1 MLEKTGR
8 LVLER
13 FESHALRDNRQGDPW
28 VRTIPVY
35 LPPSYDNTRTRYAVI
50 YWLHGFGQTALWG
63 VNGSEWVPSLPRCM
77 DRVIAGGAPETILVM
92 DDGFTRFG
100 GAQYLNSPAT
110 GRYEDYVIDEIIP
123 YIDRQYRTMPDR
135 RHRGVDGKSSGGYG
149 ALALA
154 MRHPHSFGGVAS
166 HSGDI
171 YFEACYRPL
180 FWEFLNAVNRADGVE
195 RFLDHFLTLPKKDDR
210 AYIAALSMCY
220 SPNPDRPPYY
230 FDLPVDVET
239 GEILPDVWARWA
251 ALDPVFMVGPHAD
264 ALRSLRT
271 IYLDCGN
278 RDQYFGHFGARLFS
292 RKLGEIG
299 VRHEYL
305 EYDDDHL
312 YVNYRYVESLRRLA
326 ETLA

>member
-1 MLEKTGR
+1 MPERAGR
-8 LVLER
+8 IVLDR
-13 FESHALRDNRQGDPW
+13 FESQALRGNRQGDPAA
-28 VRTIPVY
+28 RTIPVY
-35 LPPSYDNTRTRYAVI
+35 LPPGYDSTTDRYAVI

-63 VNGSEWVPSLPRCM
+63 VNGSAWVPSLPQCM
-77 DRVIAGGAPETILVM
+77 DRIIGEGAPATILVM
-92 DDGFTRFG
+92 VDGFTRFG
-100 GAQYLNSPAT
+100 GAQYLNSPAN
-110 GRYEDYVIDEIIP
+110 GQYEDYVIKELVP
-123 YIDRQYRTMPDR
+123 YIDRSYRTKPER

-154 MRHPHSFGGVAS
+154 MRHSRIFSAVGS

-180 FWEFLNAVNRADGVE
+180 FWQFLNAVNRAGSVDK
-195 RFLDHFLTLPKKDDR
+195 FLDHFLTLPKKDDR
-210 AYIAALSMCY
+210 AYVAALSMCY

-239 GEILPDVWARWA
+239 GEILPEVWTRWV
-251 ALDPVFMVGPHAD
+251 ALDPVFMAESHAD
-264 ALRSLRT
+264 ALRSMRA

-292 RKLGEIG
+292 RKLTGLGID
-299 VRHEYL
+299 HEYL
-305 EYDDDHL
+305 EYEDDHL

-326 ETLA
+326 VALA